1 MPRGNK
7 SRALSGNQDLY
18 IFLEKLRP
26 FLAHTVGGP
35 GEKKNFI
42 ILFPFSLAFFFF
54 KSFSTKDLVE
64 NLCILKQKWKAGRKG
79 GIAKAS
85 LPIRSFKPLTS
96 EDLLF
101 KYTKGLL
108 VKYAGEEYRGTLVCV
123 ALRNEAPFIR
133 RESSPTTQKK
143 IFPFRPPI
151 FLAKLSFIDSSLRF
165 VAFRIRHRFR
175 IQSAKETTGLDSRSL
190 VNSKPVDFASSKCDG
205 SSLRLATWIF

>member
-1 MPRGNK
+1 M
-7 SRALSGNQDLY
+7 AQ
-18 IFLEKLRP
+18 
-26 FLAHTVGGP
+26 
-35 GEKKNFI
+35 EKKNFI
-42 ILFPFSLAFFFF
+42 ILFLFSLAFFFF

-123 ALRNEAPFIR
+123 ALRNEESFIC

-143 IFPFRPPI
+143 NLSIQAADFFWQNCPLLPVLSDLSPFVY
-151 FLAKLSFIDSSLRF
+151 ATDF
-165 VAFRIRHRFR
+165 VFRARKR
-175 IQSAKETTGLDSRSL
+175 
-190 VNSKPVDFASSKCDG
+190 
-205 SSLRLATWIF
+205 RLG